1 MLRIRVGSKDNMTNH
16 RTFAERLAESMR
28 RKGWTQAHTAREVT
42 RRLPEGQ
49 TFNPAN
55 LNHYL
60 KGRSQPGL
68 KYRQALATAL
78 DLEPGPEGFSAGR
91 RGHASAL
98 GGQAQD
104 GIRIEDL
111 GGEAHVY
118 VNKRLPWPIA
128 LKILDLLQ
136 GQG

>member
-1 MLRIRVGSKDNMTNH
+1 MLRIGGKDYMTDH

-60 KGRSQPGL
+60 KGRSQPGP
-68 KYRQALATAL
+68 KYRLALATAL
-78 DLEPGPEGFSAGR
+78 DLEPEAEGFSGGQRGR
-91 RGHASAL
+91 PAVL
-98 GGQAQD
+98 GGQPQD
-104 GIRIEDL
+104 SIRIEDY